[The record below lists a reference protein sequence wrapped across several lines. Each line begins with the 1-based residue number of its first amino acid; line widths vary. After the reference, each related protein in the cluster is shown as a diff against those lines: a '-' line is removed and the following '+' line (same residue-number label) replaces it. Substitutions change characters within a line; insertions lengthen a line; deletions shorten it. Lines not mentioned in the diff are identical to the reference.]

1 MLSGMNTLLARALN
15 ADPQVGQ
22 DRLRVRLDM
31 ATLRYD
37 ALCREAGDMLL
48 LCKEYLGQEEDVRT
62 AAMPAF
68 LSELSQRVTR
78 VENAMQ

>member
-1 MLSGMNTLLARALN
+1 MYAHQTGSFF
-15 ADPQVGQ
+15 
-22 DRLRVRLDM
+22 
-31 ATLRYD
+31 
-37 ALCREAGDMLL
+37 
-48 LCKEYLGQEEDVRT
+48 T